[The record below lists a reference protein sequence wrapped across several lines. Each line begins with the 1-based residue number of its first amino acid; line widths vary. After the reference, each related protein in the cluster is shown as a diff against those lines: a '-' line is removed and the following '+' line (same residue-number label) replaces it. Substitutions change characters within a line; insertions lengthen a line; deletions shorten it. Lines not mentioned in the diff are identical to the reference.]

1 MSRRKISKADVE
13 QAYELA
19 QEAKKSAL
27 FSLRRARQLKDG
39 ADKLNRDYK
48 TNSTAGKKKA
58 TPKKVPVKKAE
69 PKGAGKNSTPW
80 WAREEGE

>member
-1 MSRRKISKADVE
+1 MRRKISKADVE

-19 QEAKKSAL
+19 QDAKKSAL

-48 TNSTAGKKKA
+48 ANSTAAKKKSA
-58 TPKKVPVKKAE
+58 PKKAPVKKAE
-69 PKGAGKNSTPW
+69 RKGTEKNSTPW